1 MEILILALLII
12 LLTVQIFVIYKLQ
25 KVSVLLKNASIIQAD
40 NRTEDELYDAAKR
53 IVLEAGIASASLL
66 QRRLRVGYARAAS
79 LLDMLEEE
87 GIVGPAI
94 GSKPREVKKV
104 ENL

>member
-12 LLTVQIFVIYKLQ
+12 LLTVQLFVIYKLQ
-25 KVSVLLKNASIIQAD
+25 KVSVLLKNTNIAQGDS
-40 NRTEDELYDAAKR
+40 RTKDELYDEAKR
-53 IVLEAGIASASLL
+53 IVLETGIASASHL
-66 QRRLRVGYARAAS
+66 QRHLRIGYARAAS

-87 GIVGPAI
+87 GIVDPAI
-94 GSKPREVKKV
+94 GNKPREVKNA